1 MTSLPLLGA
10 ATGLHVVD
18 YGIVFVYMLL
28 MIYIGWRCS
37 RVQESTEDFF
47 VGGRSMPWWATGLS
61 LVATMMSTLTYL
73 GVPGEVFGQG
83 IGMLL
88 QFIALPFAFL
98 IIGWVWVPFF
108 MKLRLTSAY
117 EYLEL
122 RFGGTIR
129 FWAVIL
135 FLYMRFVWLGL
146 IIYSAGTAVAEMT
159 ADTAPAAVA
168 TLTGGLVQFQTAE
181 GWRMFVLVA
190 TGVTATIYTTLGG
203 IKAVIWTDVIQF
215 VVLFLGAVIT
225 LLIVM
230 LKTGTGPSAWLH
242 EATTM
247 SHQLPPWF
255 SFDPRTRTTIVV
267 VVLNG
272 LLWHVCTHA
281 SDQVALQ
288 RYFCTDS
295 ARSARRTAAV
305 NFVCDAAMSILL
317 SLVGLALL
325 AYYQRNIGELPSEM
339 ADAMLAMLE
348 TPENVTGKNTF
359 ADKVFPWFI
368 AHGLP
373 MGLCGLVVAGVF
385 AVAQSSI
392 DSGINS
398 TCTVVMVDLIRQR
411 RQTAWDEQREL
422 RWAQILTLVIGAGV
436 TLIAVAAAEFGR
448 LSSIME
454 LQLQSFNAVL
464 GPLGA
469 VFMLGFLA
477 PRVNQASVLVGALA
491 GAVVGLGLGFWGP
504 LDGVL
509 TNALGARE
517 SILGVPVSPFWIIPF
532 SWLTTLVTAL
542 VASLFLGEPA
552 RHQVQGLTFWSVRR
566 GEERTPAVRG
576 S

>member
-1 MTSLPLLGA
+1 MTPFPLLGA
-10 ATGLHVVD
+10 AAGLHVLD
-18 YGIVFVYMLL
+18 YGIVLVYMLL

-122 RFGGTIR
+122 RFGSTIR
-129 FWAVIL
+129 LWAVVL

-168 TLTGGLVQFQTAE
+168 ALTGGLVQFQNAE
-181 GWRMFVLVA
+181 SWRLA
-190 TGVTATIYTTLGG
+190 ILLGTGVTATIYTTLGG

-230 LKTGTGPSAWLH
+230 LKTGTGPGAWLH

-255 SFDPRTRTTIVV
+255 SFDPRTRTTIVA

-305 NFVCDAAMSILL
+305 NFACDAAMSILL

-325 AYYQRNIGELPSEM
+325 AYYQRNTAELPPAM
-339 ADAMLAMLE
+339 ADAMHAMLDQ
-348 TPENVTGKNTF
+348 PENITGKNAF

-373 MGLCGLVVAGVF
+373 VGLCGLVVAGLF

-398 TCTVVMVDLIRQR
+398 TCTVVMVDLIRQYR
-411 RQTAWDEQREL
+411 RTEWNEQKEL
-422 RWAQILTLVIGAGV
+422 QWAQILTLLIGALV
-436 TLIAVAAAEFGR
+436 TLIAVAAAGFGR

-477 PRVNQASVLVGALA
+477 PRVNQRSVLVGAIS
-491 GAVVGLGLGFWGP
+491 GAVFGLGLGFWAP
-504 LDGVL
+504 LDAWL
-509 TNALGARE
+509 TRWTGADG
-517 SILGVPVSPFWIIPF
+517 SVLGVPVSPFWIIPF
-532 SWLTTLVTAL
+532 SWLATLLTARL
-542 VASLFLGEPA
+542 ASLFLGQPSPDQI
-552 RHQVQGLTFWSVRR
+552 RGLTFWSVRR
-566 GEERTPAVRG
+566 GETRNG
-576 S
+576 

>member
-10 ATGLHVVD
+10 AAGLHVVD
-18 YGIVFVYMLL
+18 YGIVFVYLLL

-37 RVQESTEDFF
+37 RVQESAEDFF

-88 QFIALPFAFL
+88 QFISLPFAFL

-129 FWAVIL
+129 LWAVVL

-159 ADTAPAAVA
+159 ADTAPTAVA
-168 TLTGGLVQFQTAE
+168 TLTGDVVRFETAG
-181 GWRMFVLVA
+181 GWRLFVLIA

-215 VVLFLGAVIT
+215 IVLFLGAVVT

-230 LKTGTGPSAWLH
+230 LKTGTGPGAWLH

-247 SHQLPPWF
+247 SHQLPPLF
-255 SFDPRTRTTIVV
+255 SFDPRTRTTIVAV
-267 VVLNG
+267 VFNG

-305 NFVCDAAMSILL
+305 NFACDAAMSILL

-325 AYYQRNIGELPSEM
+325 AYYQRNTGELPPAM
-339 ADAMLAMLE
+339 ADAMHEMLAH
-348 TPENVTGKNTF
+348 PENITGKNSF

-368 AHGLP
+368 AHGMP
-373 MGLCGLVVAGVF
+373 IGLCGLVVAGVF

-411 RQTAWDEQREL
+411 RKTDWTEQREL
-422 RWAQILTLVIGAGV
+422 HWAQVLTLLIGALV

-477 PRVNQASVLVGALA
+477 PRVNQASVLMGALA
-491 GAVVGLGLGFWGP
+491 GAVVGLALGFWAP
-504 LDGVL
+504 LDVWLTGLAGVQSSV
-509 TNALGARE
+509 LG
-517 SILGVPVSPFWIIPF
+517 LPVSPFWIIPL
-532 SWLTTLVTAL
+532 SWLTTLTIAWL
-542 VASLFLGEPA
+542 ASRFLGQPA
-552 RHQVQGLTFWSVRR
+552 PHQIQGLTFWSVRR
-566 GEERTPAVRG
+566 REERIPMV
-576 S
+576 